1 MPRPNTTLSAPIGP
15 AGRVRKAVAAALPE
29 TAVRRIRAMR
39 GHQAPRVVTLDE
51 LDARLEEAA
60 TLFAVSEDAARDFLA
75 SFHMAAP
82 PGQPED
88 PFSDEYREW
97 VWALYESVSG
107 RSGYSTANEAS
118 PFDLEEAVS
127 VPYPFSTRSIKVV
140 GEELVARGFIVATL
154 GLNPPARIVEFGSG
168 WGNLTV
174 DLATMGFEVTAVEV
188 ERRFCDLA
196 ERRSRAGDR
205 LTVVNGG
212 MLEFTTDTRFDAAIF
227 YESFHHCSDHMAM
240 LGHLVD
246 IVGPGGK
253 VLWAGEPIAPMSYP
267 WGLRLDGYSLW
278 STRTHGWLELG
289 FDEGYF
295 ADVLARTG
303 WKGTRTRLPAG
314 SPLADVIVA
323 TR

>member
-1 MPRPNTTLSAPIGP
+1 VGLG
-15 AGRVRKAVAAALPE
+15 ALQ
-29 TAVRRIRAMR
+29 I
-39 GHQAPRVVTLDE
+39 
-51 LDARLEEAA
+51 
-60 TLFAVSEDAARDFLA
+60 
-75 SFHMAAP
+75 
-82 PGQPED
+82 
-88 PFSDEYREW
+88 
-97 VWALYESVSG
+97 VSG
-107 RSGYSTANEAS
+107 RADYSIANEAS

-127 VPYPFSTRSIKVV
+127 APYPFSTRSTKVV

-168 WGNLTV
+168 WGNLTI

-188 ERRFCDLA
+188 ERRFCDLT
-196 ERRSRAGDR
+196 ERRSRAGADSR
-205 LTVVNGG
+205 LSTGACSSSPPTRG
-212 MLEFTTDTRFDAAIF
+212 STRRSSTSPSTTARTMWR
-227 YESFHHCSDHMAM
+227 CSATWPTSS
-240 LGHLVD
+240 GRCT
-246 IVGPGGK
+246 

-278 STRTHGWLELG
+278 SIRTHGWLELG

-295 ADVLARTG
+295 ADALARTG